1 MKNRDIGEALK
12 WCTTNNNKLTKL
24 NSNIRFKLIK
34 QQFVE
39 IYKSGNIL
47 EGVKYARDNF
57 ANLNNQREIEEIMIL
72 LAIKRENIK
81 FIPKINVRIYNIV
94 LSFR

>member
-1 MKNRDIGEALK
+1 MKNRDINEALK

-34 QQFVE
+34 QQFIE

-47 EGVKYARDNF
+47 EAVKYARDNF
-57 ANLNNQREIEEIMIL
+57 AGLNNTKEIEEIMIL
-72 LAIKRENIK
+72 LAIKRENIQY
-81 FIPKINVRIYNIV
+81 IPRINVYIT
-94 LSFR
+94 

>member
-1 MKNRDIGEALK
+1 LKNQDINEALK

-47 EGVKYARDNF
+47 EAVKYARDNF
-57 ANLNNQREIEEIMIL
+57 AGMNNQKEIEEIMIL
-72 LAIKRENIK
+72 LAIKRENIQY
-81 FIPKINVRIYNIV
+81 IPRIKVELFNPG
-94 LSFR
+94 LSF